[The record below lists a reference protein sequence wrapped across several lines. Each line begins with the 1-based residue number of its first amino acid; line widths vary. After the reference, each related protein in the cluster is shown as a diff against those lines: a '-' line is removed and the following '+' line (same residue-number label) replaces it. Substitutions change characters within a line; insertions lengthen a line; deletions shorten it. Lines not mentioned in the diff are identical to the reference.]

1 LEPLVF
7 LYVVSVYASLLGPV
21 TAIGGIAT
29 GLLWGLRQ
37 YNFAVVALAVS
48 GVLLGFLSAYYNP
61 DAETNIH
68 VYFVSSHLCAL
79 LLWAFF
85 AGLVWRLIPEELPSV
100 RRLRLQQRV
109 KMRE

>member
-1 LEPLVF
+1 
-7 LYVVSVYASLLGPV
+7 
-21 TAIGGIAT
+21 
-29 GLLWGLRQ
+29 
-37 YNFAVVALAVS
+37 VVALAVS

>member
-1 LEPLVF
+1 MF

-21 TAIGGIAT
+21 AAIGGIAT

-61 DAETNIH
+61 DAETNTH

-85 AGLVWRLIPEELPSV
+85 AGVVWRLIPEELPSV
-100 RRLRLQQRV
+100 RRLRLQQRA
-109 KMRE
+109 KLRE